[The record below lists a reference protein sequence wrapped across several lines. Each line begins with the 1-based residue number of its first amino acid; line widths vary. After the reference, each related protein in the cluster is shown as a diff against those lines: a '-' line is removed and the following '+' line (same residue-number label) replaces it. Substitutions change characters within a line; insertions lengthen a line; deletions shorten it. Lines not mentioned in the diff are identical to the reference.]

1 VVGKHTD
8 YAKGQSVVCA
18 IDRGIALVYQPSA
31 AARLRVASEGAPI
44 LEFDLSDRARLSASV
59 TRSAEGAHWGKYV
72 ASVVNYLGLHLGL
85 ALPAL
90 DVGVGSSLPQNA
102 GLSSSSAV
110 VCGLA
115 ALLSR
120 SMRELTVDELGRIES
135 NNLVGTRGGSQDH
148 AAIMGSRQGLLSL
161 WDYREGTRLVR
172 QIALPEELCFVVAVS
187 GVSACK
193 TGNALER
200 YNALATA
207 SAAVK
212 EERAREETSEAVQL
226 FCQGVSVAIVELR
239 SAIEARKTDQGAPC
253 LPSFC
258 LTFLACAGA
267 QVEENDRVKMA
278 QAIALSQRHAEA
290 TLGTCVAQTEFLPRT
305 ALKLGAI
312 GSTTFGAGF
321 GGSVYALVPAADA
334 RSFVQRWRE
343 EYTRSFPVE
352 ADAAAFFLTRPS
364 MGATFVSL

>member
-1 VVGKHTD
+1 MVGKHTD

-18 IDRGIALVYQPSA
+18 VDRGIALVFRPGA
-31 AARLRVASEGAPI
+31 GARLRVASAGAPT

-59 TRSAEGAHWGKYV
+59 ARSAEGAHWGKYV

-120 SMRELTVDELGRIES
+120 SSRQLSVDELGMIES

-161 WDYREGTRLVR
+161 WDYRDGTLLVKR
-172 QIALPEELCFVVAVS
+172 MAMPEDLCFAVAVS

-207 SAAVK
+207 SAALK
-212 EERAREETSEAVQL
+212 EERARKETSAAVRL
-226 FCQGVSVAIVELR
+226 FCQGVRLASSQLAACVYRGEGGG
-239 SAIEARKTDQGAPC
+239 RK
-253 LPSFC
+253 
-258 LTFLACAGA
+258 
-267 QVEENDRVKMA
+267 V
-278 QAIALSQRHAEA
+278 
-290 TLGTCVAQTEFLPRT
+290 
-305 ALKLGAI
+305 
-312 GSTTFGAGF
+312 
-321 GGSVYALVPAADA
+321 
-334 RSFVQRWRE
+334 
-343 EYTRSFPVE
+343 
-352 ADAAAFFLTRPS
+352 
-364 MGATFVSL
+364 